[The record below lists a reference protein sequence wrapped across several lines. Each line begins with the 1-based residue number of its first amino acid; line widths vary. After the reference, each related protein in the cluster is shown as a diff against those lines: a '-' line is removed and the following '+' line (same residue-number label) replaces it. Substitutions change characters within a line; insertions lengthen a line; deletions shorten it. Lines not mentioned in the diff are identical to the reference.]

1 MEALIKNTEV
11 EALFL
16 DCLFQDDEIIEGT
29 TIYPP
34 VVIHGIAFKIGF
46 NIYKLEKNRDKIIS
60 LLDNLMPEFNF
71 DTGFPFQ
78 NICIDKNQVLWTGL
92 HQIGEQLLLLG
103 LAIGE
108 FVYLPQN
115 KLHGLPFIK
124 RVENTT
130 FTKDL
135 IKYRVRFLHKNDD
148 IDYIDL
154 EAATATNFLTLMNN
168 ELSERLARWLYIE
181 PIKTIEIY

>member
-1 MEALIKNTEV
+1 MEALIKDTEV
-11 EALFL
+11 EELFL
-16 DCLFQDDEIIEGT
+16 DCLFQDDEVIEGV

-34 VVIHGIAFKIGF
+34 VTINGIAFKIGF
-46 NIYKLEKNRDKIIS
+46 NIYRLEKNRDKIIS
-60 LLDNLMPEFNF
+60 LLDNLMPEFRF
-71 DTGFPFQ
+71 ETGFPFQ

-115 KLHGLPFIK
+115 KLHGLPFVKRIK
-124 RVENTT
+124 NTT

-135 IKYRVRFLHKNDD
+135 IKYRVMFLHKNDD
-148 IDYIDL
+148 IDYIDF
-154 EAATATNFLTLMNN
+154 EAESAINFLILMND
-168 ELSERLARWLYIE
+168 ELSKRLARWLYIE
-181 PIKTIEIY
+181 PIKSIEVY